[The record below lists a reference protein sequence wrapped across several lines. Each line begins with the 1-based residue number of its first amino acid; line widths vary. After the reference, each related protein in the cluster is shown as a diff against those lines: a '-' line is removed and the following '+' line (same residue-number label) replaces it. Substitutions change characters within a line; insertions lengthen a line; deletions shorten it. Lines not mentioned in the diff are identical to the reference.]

1 MQLIFEENVPIVY
14 GNGFVASVID
24 YSESLGID
32 PNWLMAVIN
41 FETAG
46 TFSASIRNPYSN
58 ATGLIQFMPST
69 AIGLDTTIDELA
81 LMSAEEQL
89 YYVHR
94 YYYPYR
100 HKIKS
105 YVDLYL
111 ATFFPVAMT
120 KPESYILQTRNI
132 SASAIADVNPVF
144 DLNNDREITVGE
156 IKQVIIDKIP
166 QTWRSYFLGDTS
178 DESASKKK
186 SLIPKVIGFSL
197 LSYLAYKTVT

>member
-1 MQLIFEENVPIVY
+1 MRLLFEENVPIVY
-14 GNGFVASVID
+14 GSGFVASVID
-24 YSESLGID
+24 YSASLGID
-32 PNWLMAVIN
+32 PNWLMAVMY

-89 YYVHR
+89 YYVHL

-111 ATFFPVAMT
+111 ATFFPAAMG
-120 KPESYILQTRNI
+120 KDESYILQTRNI
-132 SASAIADVNPVF
+132 SASAIADVNSVF
-144 DLNNDREITVGE
+144 DLNNDRQISVGE

-166 QTWRSYFLGDTS
+166 QAWRSYFLGNTS
-178 DESASKKK
+178 EGFASKKK
-186 SLIPKVIGFSL
+186 SLIPKVIGISL
-197 LSYLAYKTVT
+197 LSYLTYKIVT